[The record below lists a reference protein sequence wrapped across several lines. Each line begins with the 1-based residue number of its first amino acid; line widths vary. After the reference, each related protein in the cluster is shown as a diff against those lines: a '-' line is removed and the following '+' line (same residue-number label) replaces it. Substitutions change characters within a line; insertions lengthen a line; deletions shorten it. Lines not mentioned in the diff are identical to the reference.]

1 MTHLRPAGQA
11 MPTRTTRL
19 GSRRYPRAL
28 HHSALQAALA
38 LALSLALCTADA
50 TERMAV
56 TSLRPLLAR
65 AAAEG
70 SARGTLTGPGAQA
83 IARRFQTDGPIEIDV
98 RRIQRLPQ
106 PGCGRLEV
114 TTRQREVN
122 QSGKRGDQEM
132 VYQISYCADGRF
144 PEER

>member
-1 MTHLRPAGQA
+1 M
-11 MPTRTTRL
+11 RTL
-19 GSRRYPRAL
+19 
-28 HHSALQAALA
+28 
-38 LALSLALCTADA
+38 LSLALAVAHSVVLCTAQAADPA
-50 TERMAV
+50 ESIPRQTV
-56 TSLRPLLAR
+56 TDLKPLLAR

-83 IARRFQTDGPIEIDV
+83 IARRFQTDTPIEIDV

-114 TTRQREVN
+114 TTRQRDVN
-122 QSGKRGDQEM
+122 QAGKRGNQEM
-132 VYQISYCADGRF
+132 VYQISYCADSRF

>member
-1 MTHLRPAGQA
+1 MRFL
-11 MPTRTTRL
+11 PT
-19 GSRRYPRAL
+19 
-28 HHSALQAALA
+28 LA
-38 LALSLALCTADA
+38 LAAALPLALCTAHAAGPSA
-50 TERMAV
+50 TAARQAV
-56 TSLRPLLAR
+56 TDLKPLLAR

-83 IARRFQTDGPIEIDV
+83 IARRFQTDTPIEIDV

-114 TTRQREVN
+114 TTRQRDVN
-122 QSGKRGDQEM
+122 QAGKRGDQEM
-132 VYQISYCADGRF
+132 VYQLSYCADGRF

>member
-1 MTHLRPAGQA
+1 MRFLPK
-11 MPTRTTRL
+11 
-19 GSRRYPRAL
+19 
-28 HHSALQAALA
+28 LA
-38 LALSLALCTADA
+38 LAAAFPLALCTAHA
-50 TERMAV
+50 ASPSETAARQAV
-56 TSLRPLLAR
+56 IDLKPLLAR

-83 IARRFQTDGPIEIDV
+83 IARRFQTDAPIEIDV
-98 RRIQRLPQ
+98 RRLQQLPQ

-114 TTRQREVN
+114 TTRQRDVN

-132 VYQISYCADGRF
+132 VYQLSYCADGRF

>member
-1 MTHLRPAGQA
+1 MRFL
-11 MPTRTTRL
+11 PTLAVT
-19 GSRRYPRAL
+19 AL
-28 HHSALQAALA
+28 LPLA
-38 LALSLALCTADA
+38 VCTAHA
-50 TERMAV
+50 AGPSETTPRHAV
-56 TSLRPLLAR
+56 TDLKPLFAR

-83 IARRFQTDGPIEIDV
+83 IARRFQTDAPIEIDV

-106 PGCGRLEV
+106 LGCGRLEV
-114 TTRQREVN
+114 TTRQRDVT
-122 QSGKRGDQEM
+122 QSGKRGDQAM

>member
-1 MTHLRPAGQA
+1 MRSIP
-11 MPTRTTRL
+11 
-19 GSRRYPRAL
+19 
-28 HHSALQAALA
+28 ALA
-38 LALSLALCTADA
+38 MA
-50 TERMAV
+50 MAV
-56 TSLRPLLAR
+56 TLPLAFCTAHAARTAEFTPRQAVTDLKPLLAR

-70 SARGTLTGPGAQA
+70 SALGTLTGTSAQA
-83 IARRFQTDGPIEIDV
+83 IARRFQTDAPIEIDV
-98 RRIQRLPQ
+98 RRLKRLPQ

-114 TTRQREVN
+114 TTRQRDVT

>member
-1 MTHLRPAGQA
+1 MRFL
-11 MPTRTTRL
+11 PTL
-19 GSRRYPRAL
+19 
-28 HHSALQAALA
+28 
-38 LALSLALCTADA
+38 
-50 TERMAV
+50 AV
-56 TSLRPLLAR
+56 TALLPLAVCTSHAAGPSETTPRQAVTDLKPLLAR

-83 IARRFQTDGPIEIDV
+83 IARRFQTDAPIEIDV
-98 RRIQRLPQ
+98 RRLQRLPQ

-114 TTRQREVN
+114 TTRQRDVN

>member
-1 MTHLRPAGQA
+1 
-11 MPTRTTRL
+11 MPTAAP
-19 GSRRYPRAL
+19 RRWPCL
-28 HHSALQAALA
+28 LLAALA
-38 LALSLALCTADA
+38 STASASQPRTTASDI
-50 TERMAV
+50 
-56 TSLRPLLAR
+56 RPLLAQ

-83 IARRFQTDGPIEIDV
+83 IARRFQTDAPIEIDV
-98 RRIQRLPQ
+98 RRLQRLPQ

-114 TTRQREVN
+114 TTRQRDVN
-122 QSGKRGDQEM
+122 QGGKRGDQEM

>member
-1 MTHLRPAGQA
+1 MRFLPK
-11 MPTRTTRL
+11 
-19 GSRRYPRAL
+19 
-28 HHSALQAALA
+28 LA
-38 LALSLALCTADA
+38 LAAAFPLALCTAHA
-50 TERMAV
+50 AGPAENTPRQAV
-56 TSLRPLLAR
+56 SDLKPLLAR

-70 SARGTLTGPGAQA
+70 SARGTLTGASAQA
-83 IARRFQTDGPIEIDV
+83 IARRFQTDAPIEIDV
-98 RRIQRLPQ
+98 RRLQQLPQ

-114 TTRQREVN
+114 TTRQRDVT

>member
-1 MTHLRPAGQA
+1 
-11 MPTRTTRL
+11 
-19 GSRRYPRAL
+19 
-28 HHSALQAALA
+28 LA
-38 LALSLALCTADA
+38 LAITLPLALGIAHA
-50 TERMAV
+50 TDRAEPTPRQAV
-56 TSLRPLLAR
+56 TDLKPLLAR

-83 IARRFQTDGPIEIDV
+83 IARRFQTDAPIEIDV
-98 RRIQRLPQ
+98 RRLQRLPQ

-114 TTRQREVN
+114 TTRQRDVN
-122 QSGKRGDQEM
+122 QNGKRSDQEM

>member
-1 MTHLRPAGQA
+1 MRFLPK
-11 MPTRTTRL
+11 
-19 GSRRYPRAL
+19 
-28 HHSALQAALA
+28 LA
-38 LALSLALCTADA
+38 LAAAFPLALCTAHA
-50 TERMAV
+50 AGPAETTPRQTV
-56 TSLRPLLAR
+56 TDLKPLLAR

-70 SARGTLTGPGAQA
+70 NARGTLTGPGAQA
-83 IARRFQTDGPIEIDV
+83 IARRFQTDAPIEIDV
-98 RRIQRLPQ
+98 RRLKRLPQ

-114 TTRQREVN
+114 TTRQRDVN

>member
-1 MTHLRPAGQA
+1 MRNLP
-11 MPTRTTRL
+11 
-19 GSRRYPRAL
+19 
-28 HHSALQAALA
+28 ALA
-38 LALSLALCTADA
+38 LATALPLALCTAHA
-50 TERMAV
+50 AGPSETSPRQAV
-56 TSLRPLLAR
+56 TDLKLLLAR

-70 SARGTLTGPGAQA
+70 SAHGTLTGPSAQA
-83 IARRFQTDGPIEIDV
+83 IARRFQTDTPIEIDV
-98 RRIQRLPQ
+98 RRIERLPQ

-114 TTRQREVN
+114 TTRQRDVN

>member
-1 MTHLRPAGQA
+1 MTQRRPAGHA
-11 MPTRTTRL
+11 MHARTTRP
-19 GSRRYPRAL
+19 GSRRHPRAPHPTTL
-28 HHSALQAALA
+28 RAACA

-50 TERMAV
+50 AERMAV

-83 IARRFQTDGPIEIDV
+83 IARRFQTDAPIELDV
-98 RRIQRLPQ
+98 RRLHQLPQ
-106 PGCGRLEV
+106 AGCGRLEV
-114 TTRQREVN
+114 TTRQRDVN
-122 QSGKRGDQEM
+122 QSGKRGNQEM
-132 VYQISYCADGRF
+132 VYQLSYCADGRF

>member
-1 MTHLRPAGQA
+1 MRFL
-11 MPTRTTRL
+11 PT
-19 GSRRYPRAL
+19 
-28 HHSALQAALA
+28 LA
-38 LALSLALCTADA
+38 LAAFPLALCTAHA
-50 TERMAV
+50 ASPFETTPRQAV
-56 TSLRPLLAR
+56 TDLKPLLAR

-70 SARGTLTGPGAQA
+70 SARGTLTGPSAQA
-83 IARRFQTDGPIEIDV
+83 IARRFQTDAPIEIDV
-98 RRIQRLPQ
+98 RRLQRLPQ

-114 TTRQREVN
+114 TTRQRDVN